1 MQNPT
6 GLTSRQNILAYTALG
21 ICILA
26 LSTSAIFIK
35 YADAPG
41 PVTGFYRMTIAAIIL
56 TPFAVFRLHKRK
68 TIDRKNFYIPIA
80 GGIFSGLDL
89 GIWTIALGYTTA
101 ANATIL
107 GNTAPLWVALGA
119 MLFFREQLMKRFWVG
134 MLLAMAGAAL
144 IIGVDFILHPSLGLG
159 DTIALFTGML
169 YAGYYLTT
177 ELGRRTIDAVTY
189 IWVVFV
195 SASLTLFMFNLLL
208 GNPFTGYDQK
218 TIAIF
223 FATAIISQLIGYLM
237 SSYSLGHLPA
247 SVVSV
252 TMIGQPIVTAIIAVP
267 LLGEVPVPS
276 QIIGGFIALA
286 GIYLVNVSHE
296 KKINGP
302 EQ

>member
-1 MQNPT
+1 MQIQTSKP
-6 GLTSRQNILAYTALG
+6 SRQKILAYTALG

-41 PVTGFYRMTIAAIIL
+41 PVTGFYRMVIAAIIL
-56 TPFAVFRLHKRK
+56 TPFAVYRLNIRK
-68 TIDRKNFYIPIA
+68 TINRKNFYIPIA

-89 GIWTIALGYTTA
+89 GIWAIALGYTTA

-119 MLFFREQLMKRFWVG
+119 MVFFRERLMKRFWVG
-134 MLLAMAGAAL
+134 MILAMSGAAL
-144 IIGVDFILHPSLGLG
+144 IIGMDFLLHPRLGLG
-159 DTIALFTGML
+159 DTIAVVTGMF

-195 SASLTLFMFNLLL
+195 SASFTLFILNLLL
-208 GNPFTGYDQK
+208 GNPLTGYDQK
-218 TIAIF
+218 TIVVFI
-223 FATAIISQLIGYLM
+223 ATAIISQLIGYLM
-237 SSYSLGHLPA
+237 SSYALGHLPA
-247 SVVSV
+247 SLVSV
-252 TMIGQPIVTAIIAVP
+252 TMIGQPIVTAIIAIP
-267 LLGEVPVPS
+267 LLGEMPVPS
-276 QIIGGFIALA
+276 QVIGGFIALA

-296 KKINGP
+296 KKATDSG
-302 EQ
+302 